1 MTNDKEVHYKR
12 WTVED
17 DNFLMERYYSER
29 LIDLARQLGCS
40 RSTVTHHARRLGLW
54 KGNTAERN
62 RDAIA
67 LVEMEHDNLTY
78 KELAQ
83 QTGMTIKTVCRYA
96 RMRGLRRSNEQW
108 RANLSRKRKELYG
121 RDRARITFGLEQRT
135 KLKVFSNPKRT
146 RLLAKLRQFGYRISE
161 EDPNVLYYPDSQ
173 CRHPIREQH
182 GMAMGLRF
190 EPLPTPMTE
199 SADFAESC

>member
-108 RANLSRKRKELYG
+108 R
-121 RDRARITFGLEQRT
+121 ITFGLEQRT

-199 SADFAESC
+199 STDFAESC

>member
-83 QTGMTIKTVCRYA
+83 QTGMTVKTVCRYA
-96 RMRGLRRSNEQW
+96 RMRGLRAATSSGVPTSAASARNSMAGNGH
-108 RANLSRKRKELYG
+108 ASPSALSSG
-121 RDRARITFGLEQRT
+121 Q
-135 KLKVFSNPKRT
+135 S
-146 RLLAKLRQFGYRISE
+146 
-161 EDPNVLYYPDSQ
+161 
-173 CRHPIREQH
+173 
-182 GMAMGLRF
+182 
-190 EPLPTPMTE
+190 
-199 SADFAESC
+199 

>member
-1 MTNDKEVHYKR
+1 MTNGKEVHYKR
-12 WTVED
+12 WTAED

-54 KGNTAERN
+54 KGRNAGRN

-83 QTGMTIKTVCRYA
+83 RTGMTVKTVCRYA
-96 RMRGLRRSNEQW
+96 RMHGLRRSSEQW
-108 RANLSRKRKELYG
+108 RANLSRKRKELYC
-121 RDRARITFGLEQRT
+121 RERARITFGLEQRT
-135 KLKVFSNPKRT
+135 KLKVVCNQR
-146 RLLAKLRQFGYRISE
+146 RNQLRAKLRQSGYSVSE
-161 EDPNVLYYPDSQ
+161 EDSNILYYPENQ
-173 CRHPIREQH
+173 CRRPIREQH

-190 EPLPTPMTE
+190 EPLPTPMT
-199 SADFAESC
+199 DDTDIAESS